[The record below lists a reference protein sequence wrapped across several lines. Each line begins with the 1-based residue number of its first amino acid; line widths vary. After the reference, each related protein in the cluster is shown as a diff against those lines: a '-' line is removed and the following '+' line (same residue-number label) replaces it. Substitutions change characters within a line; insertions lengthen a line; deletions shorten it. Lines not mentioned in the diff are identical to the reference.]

1 MSLPIPS
8 RRRHRRAVIVCLLVA
23 GPTLLL
29 GSSRGH
35 ADQISDKISGKQHQ
49 RDQVGGLI
57 GQLQGQIAVLHT
69 REGQL
74 RAVIARLDGQV
85 VAQQQAVSAAQAALA
100 KLGADLVAAQQRL
113 QEARDRLAVDRQ
125 ILARQVVAIYKLGTN
140 SAINDLLSSE
150 NFGQFWQRYINLR
163 RIAGGEHDVVDIV
176 HHEADAVDALVA
188 HIAGDQ
194 AAQAQTTARLAA
206 DERQLEAT
214 RSQRQ
219 AEQAALAVVEAD
231 DQAQLALAERSARE
245 LDAQI
250 VALKQAE
257 EEAKRRAGGSGR
269 FLWPLTGEIT
279 QGFGCTPYPFE
290 PYDPSCPGR
299 HFHSGLG
306 IATVYGTP
314 VAAADNGVAYDF
326 PSSYG
331 YGNHVIIVHGNGWVS
346 VYGHLSRF
354 GVGSGDAVHAG
365 NVIGYEGSSGNST
378 GPHLHFEIRFN
389 DVPRNP
395 LQYLP

>member
-8 RRRHRRAVIVCLLVA
+8 RRRHRRAVVVCLLVA

-35 ADQISDKISGKQHQ
+35 AEQISDKISGKQHQ

-188 HIAGDQ
+188 DIAG
-194 AAQAQTTARLAA
+194 
-206 DERQLEAT
+206 
-214 RSQRQ
+214 
-219 AEQAALAVVEAD
+219 
-231 DQAQLALAERSARE
+231 
-245 LDAQI
+245 
-250 VALKQAE
+250 
-257 EEAKRRAGGSGR
+257 
-269 FLWPLTGEIT
+269 
-279 QGFGCTPYPFE
+279 
-290 PYDPSCPGR
+290 
-299 HFHSGLG
+299 
-306 IATVYGTP
+306 
-314 VAAADNGVAYDF
+314 
-326 PSSYG
+326 
-331 YGNHVIIVHGNGWVS
+331 
-346 VYGHLSRF
+346 
-354 GVGSGDAVHAG
+354 
-365 NVIGYEGSSGNST
+365 
-378 GPHLHFEIRFN
+378 
-389 DVPRNP
+389 
-395 LQYLP
+395 

>member
-1 MSLPIPS
+1 
-8 RRRHRRAVIVCLLVA
+8 
-23 GPTLLL
+23 
-29 GSSRGH
+29 
-35 ADQISDKISGKQHQ
+35 
-49 RDQVGGLI
+49 
-57 GQLQGQIAVLHT
+57 HT
-69 REGQL
+69 RFSRDWSSDVCSSDL
-74 RAVIARLDGQV
+74 
-85 VAQQQAVSAAQAALA
+85 SAAQAALA

-231 DQAQLALAERSARE
+231 DQAQL
-245 LDAQI
+245 
-250 VALKQAE
+250 
-257 EEAKRRAGGSGR
+257 
-269 FLWPLTGEIT
+269 
-279 QGFGCTPYPFE
+279 
-290 PYDPSCPGR
+290 
-299 HFHSGLG
+299 
-306 IATVYGTP
+306 
-314 VAAADNGVAYDF
+314 
-326 PSSYG
+326 
-331 YGNHVIIVHGNGWVS
+331 
-346 VYGHLSRF
+346 
-354 GVGSGDAVHAG
+354 
-365 NVIGYEGSSGNST
+365 
-378 GPHLHFEIRFN
+378 
-389 DVPRNP
+389 
-395 LQYLP
+395 